1 MQTTHPQALRWI
13 APGLLMWNL
22 IGVVMFVSQWRMDA
36 QDIAQM
42 PSTQQFLWT
51 HMTARVWIAYA
62 TAVIAGTLGAVA
74 LWRRHKVAV
83 PLFAVSLLALIVQFT
98 NPVLLETAAREGY
111 GMMAFPLFLIGI
123 GALQVLLAYRW
134 RGKGW
139 LA

>member
-1 MQTTHPQALRWI
+1 METNPPRSLRWI
-13 APGLLMWNL
+13 AIVLLVWNL

-36 QDIAQM
+36 HDIAAL

-62 TAVIAGTLGAVA
+62 TAVTTGTLGALS
-74 LWRRHKVAV
+74 LWRQRKAAV
-83 PLFAVSLLALIVQFT
+83 PLFALSLIALIVQFT

-111 GMMAFPLFLIGI
+111 GLMAFPVFLIVV
-123 GALQVLLAYRW
+123 GAVQVWLARRLQ
-134 RGKGW
+134 GKGW

>member
-1 MQTTHPQALRWI
+1 MQTPPAPAVRWI
-13 APGLLMWNL
+13 ALGLLIWNL
-22 IGVVMFVSQWRMDA
+22 IGVAMFVSQWSMDA

-51 HMTARVWIAYA
+51 HMTPRVWIAYA
-62 TAVIAGTLGAVA
+62 TAVTAGTLGAAA

-83 PLFAVSLLALIVQFT
+83 PLFAVSLLALVIQFT

-111 GMMAFPLFLIGI
+111 GLMAFPVFLIGV
-123 GALQVLLAYRW
+123 GALQVLLALRW